1 MGMTDWHSHLLPA
14 VDDGVESLEESLE
27 ILDLYEKAG
36 IAEVWLTPH
45 IMEDVP
51 NIPAMLCQAF
61 DGLRKAYNGSITLHL
76 AAENMLDGLF
86 AERFDAGALLPIGKD
101 AKTLL
106 VETSYFNP
114 PVRLGET
121 LNKIKS
127 AGYFP
132 LLAHP
137 ERYNYIEDLSSY
149 RRLKEQGVM
158 FQLNL
163 LSVLGYYGPVVQD
176 KAETMLGKGM
186 YDRVGTDLHRRAQFD
201 ILTTAKVSRKV
212 HFQLSELMQN
222 Q

>member
-186 YDRVGTDLHRRAQFD
+186 YDRIGTDLHRRAQFD

>member
-1 MGMTDWHSHLLPA
+1 MTDWHSHLLPA

-51 NIPAMLCQAF
+51 NTPAMLCQAF

-212 HFQLSELMQN
+212 HFQLSELMQKK
-222 Q
+222 